1 MVTSTNHVTID
12 EALDRFLADQ
22 RERTSDKTFRR
33 YQDVVQLLRHSLDG
47 YAYSW
52 LDENERQRWEKEL
65 EANEEGAFC
74 RLFGPEKIPEHLGAF
89 LGDFIVRKVFASQEL
104 LKASGTVTGKL
115 VRWLSQHGCIDDQ
128 SAQDASEQ
136 ARDAARD
143 LPVAD
148 RLGMMLHDLAANSLD
163 IDPDQVA
170 EQDWAEDYLAIT
182 DVEPGKIWFEG
193 GVGPITVPQKASD
206 LARPGWSMHIT
217 AARLNDAWRLLEIGF
232 VYP

>member
-22 RERTSDKTFRR
+22 RERTSEKTFRR

-52 LDENERQRWEKEL
+52 LDENERQRWEKEF

-89 LGDFIVRKVFASQEL
+89 LGDFMVRKVFASQEL

-148 RLGMMLHDLAANSLD
+148 RLGMMLHDLAANSPD

-170 EQDWAEDYLAIT
+170 EQDWVEDYLAIT

>member
-1 MVTSTNHVTID
+1 MVTSTNHVTIN

-22 RERTSDKTFRR
+22 RERTSEKTFRR

-52 LDENERQRWEKEL
+52 LDENERQRWEKEF

-89 LGDFIVRKVFASQEL
+89 LGDFMVRKVFASQEL

-148 RLGMMLHDLAANSLD
+148 RLGMMLHDLAANSPD

-170 EQDWAEDYLAIT
+170 EQDWVEDYLAIT

-193 GVGPITVPQKASD
+193 SVGPISVPQKASD

-217 AARLNDAWRLLEIGF
+217 AAHLNDAWRLLEIGF
-232 VYP
+232 VNP

>member
-22 RERTSDKTFRR
+22 RERTSEKTFRR
-33 YQDVVQLLRHSLDG
+33 YPDVVQLLRHSLDG

-52 LDENERQRWEKEL
+52 LDENERQRWEKEF

-89 LGDFIVRKVFASQEL
+89 LGDFMVRKVFASQEL

-148 RLGMMLHDLAANSLD
+148 RLGMMLHDLAANSPD

-170 EQDWAEDYLAIT
+170 EQDWVEDYLAIT

>member
-22 RERTSDKTFRR
+22 RERTSEKTFRR

-52 LDENERQRWEKEL
+52 LDENERQRWEKEF

-89 LGDFIVRKVFASQEL
+89 LGDFMVRKVFASQEL

-148 RLGMMLHDLAANSLD
+148 RLGMMLHDLAANSPD

>member
-148 RLGMMLHDLAANSLD
+148 RLGMMLHDLAANSPD

-170 EQDWAEDYLAIT
+170 EQDWAEDYLTIT

>member
-89 LGDFIVRKVFASQEL
+89 LGDFMVRKVFASQEL

>member
-89 LGDFIVRKVFASQEL
+89 LGDAVRDAEQADRGHQADAADEVAQGRPGHSL
-104 LKASGTVTGKL
+104 RPVAPCVTGL
-115 VRWLSQHGCIDDQ
+115 AG
-128 SAQDASEQ
+128 EQ
-136 ARDAARD
+136 AGEHQ
-143 LPVAD
+143 D
-148 RLGMMLHDLAANSLD
+148 RVQHRMEQLGRH
-163 IDPDQVA
+163 QH
-170 EQDWAEDYLAIT
+170 E
-182 DVEPGKIWFEG
+182 
-193 GVGPITVPQKASD
+193 
-206 LARPGWSMHIT
+206 
-217 AARLNDAWRLLEIGF
+217 
-232 VYP
+232 